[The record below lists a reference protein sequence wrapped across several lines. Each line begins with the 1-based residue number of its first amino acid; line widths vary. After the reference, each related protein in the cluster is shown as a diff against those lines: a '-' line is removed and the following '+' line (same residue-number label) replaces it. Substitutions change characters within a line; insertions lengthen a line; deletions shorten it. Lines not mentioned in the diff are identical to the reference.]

1 MINFTSRDFIILIYS
16 FVYRSWEILTFSPR
30 IVVYI
35 RICGTHNT
43 ANEVFHCV
51 HFECPCRP
59 DILKSYMNDQTSISP
74 TDDHVPNSVTYEE
87 FYKSLEPLLDTTIR
101 TSSTADN
108 GSLIQTHTILPF
120 TIKSNSAAIYS
131 LENESEEKFL

>member
-1 MINFTSRDFIILIYS
+1 MYIY
-16 FVYRSWEILTFSPR
+16 FFYRSWEILTFSPR

-59 DILKSYMNDQTSISP
+59 DVLKSYMNDQTSLLT
-74 TDDHVPNSVTYEE
+74 TDDHEENSVTYEQ
-87 FYKSLEPLLDTTIR
+87 FYKSLEPLLDTAT
-101 TSSTADN
+101 TNNSLSTADN
-108 GSLIQTHTILPF
+108 GSLIETHTLLPF
-120 TIKSNSAAIYS
+120 MIKPPSAAIYPFEK
-131 LENESEEKFL
+131 ENI

>member
-1 MINFTSRDFIILIYS
+1 
-16 FVYRSWEILTFSPR
+16 
-30 IVVYI
+30 
-35 RICGTHNT
+35 
-43 ANEVFHCV
+43 
-51 HFECPCRP
+51 
-59 DILKSYMNDQTSISP
+59 MNDQTSISP